1 MNTTARY
8 ALKEWA
14 LQVDALL
21 AGRQIILLRKG
32 GIFEK
37 QGEFETEHREFFLF
51 PTLYHEKAGEIVA
64 GARAG
69 LAEVE
74 KRLVPDAMLHL
85 HGLCAV
91 ESTQWVDSLDRLH
104 SLEGLHPLAPS
115 AVEYRYNYGKQRGL
129 HVLTLRAYRLPQP
142 VVLPMEKAYDGCVS
156 WVDLGQDIATAGA
169 EPAIAGAA
177 FAERLAA
184 VRARLGA

>member
-1 MNTTARY
+1 MKPTTRH

-21 AGRQIILLRKG
+21 AGKQVLLLRKG

-37 QGEFETEHREFFLF
+37 QGEFETEHREFLLF

-64 GARAG
+64 GAREG

-74 KRLVPDAMLHL
+74 RRLVPDASLHL
-85 HGLCAV
+85 PGLCVV
-91 ESTQWVDSLDRLH
+91 EDTRWVDSLDRLH
-104 SLEGLHPLAPS
+104 ALEGLHPLAPS

-156 WVDLGQDIATAGA
+156 WVDLGTDLSTAGA
-169 EPAIAGAA
+169 EPAVSDAA
-177 FAERLAA
+177 FAQQVAA
-184 VRARLGA
+184 VRTRLGA